1 MGFFYSQKC
10 TKKRLQI
17 CSLFLEL
24 VIRLERT
31 TCALRMRCT
40 TDCATQAT
48 VRLIYYNK
56 FQEDFQGFII
66 ILSVGF
72 VIYALINAYLT
83 EFSEHVF
90 HCFTKFAMLRK
101 RKFRVGKQ
109 YIFCLFLC
117 CIKDFRVADNVCK
130 LKFRQT
136 MLS

>member
-1 MGFFYSQKC
+1 MGFFISKHA
-10 TKKRLQI
+10 KKKTAESAVFFI
-17 CSLFLEL
+17 MEL

-66 ILSVGF
+66 ILSVGC

-83 EFSEHVF
+83 EFSEHVV
-90 HCFTKFAMLRK
+90 H
-101 RKFRVGKQ
+101 
-109 YIFCLFLC
+109 
-117 CIKDFRVADNVCK
+117 
-130 LKFRQT
+130 
-136 MLS
+136 